1 MSEGVE
7 NPYDDTAPMA
17 AIADLAD
24 TLILIQAALII
35 IDNEVGQVHTVVDAI
50 RVVTDATPVL
60 TETGGTVTADGTE
73 QSVYINNAPAGV
85 YKPICVKV
93 DFTNHT
99 ATETV
104 VLRTYYRIA
113 AGGGWLQDDEVE
125 YVGIPTVP
133 LINVELLPTR
143 FGIRVT
149 LEKTAGTNRD
159 YLWEAFYEET
169 P

>member
-1 MSEGVE
+1 MGEGVE
-7 NPYDDTAPMA
+7 NPYDDTALT
-17 AIADLAD
+17 AIV
-24 TLILIQAALII
+24 
-35 IDNEVGQVHTVVDAI
+35 NAI
-50 RVVTDATPVL
+50 REITDVTPVL
-60 TETGGTVTADGTE
+60 TETGGTLTTDGTE
-73 QSVYINNAPAGV
+73 QNVYINNAPAGV
-85 YKPICVKV
+85 YRPICVKI

-113 AGGGWLQDDEVE
+113 EGGGWLQDDGVT
-125 YVGIPTVP
+125 YIGVPTVA